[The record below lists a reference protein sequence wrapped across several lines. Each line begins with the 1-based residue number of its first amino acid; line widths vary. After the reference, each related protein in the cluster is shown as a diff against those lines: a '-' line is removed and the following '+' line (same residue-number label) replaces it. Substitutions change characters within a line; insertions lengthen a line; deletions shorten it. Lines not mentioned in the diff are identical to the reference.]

1 MENDQDLHRAD
12 THDRIE
18 LRSDKVRHIIGTRPP
33 AAVRYGTLI
42 VIVVAVMTLIII
54 AAAIIPYSPDCTTL
68 LQRLL
73 P

>member
-1 MENDQDLHRAD
+1 MENNHGRQPAD

-18 LRSDKVRHIIGTRPP
+18 LRSDNVRHIIGTRPP

-42 VIVVAVMTLIII
+42 VVVVMALIMI
-54 AAAIIPYSPDCTTL
+54 AAAIIPYSPDGTTL

>member
-1 MENDQDLHRAD
+1 MENEQDRRRAD

-42 VIVVAVMTLIII
+42 VVAVMTLIII
-54 AAAIIPYSPDCTTL
+54 AAAIIPYSPDGTTL
-68 LQRLL
+68 LQRQL

>member
-42 VIVVAVMTLIII
+42 VVAVMTLIII
-54 AAAIIPYSPDCTTL
+54 AAIIPYSPDGTTL